1 MKKTCCQLNYAI
13 PPGETLRETLESIGM
28 TQTELAKRS
37 GHPKKTINE
46 IIAGKT
52 TITADTAL
60 QLERV
65 LRVPAS
71 FWNSPEKTYQ
81 ETKERLSL
89 PYRNR
94 LQNLQSLI
102 GGPIDNAAPFSKGAK
117 NNRDCS

>member
-1 MKKTCCQLNYAI
+1 MKKTCCQSNYAI
-13 PPGETLRETLESIGM
+13 PPGETLRETLEAIGM

-65 LRVPAS
+65 LGVPAS
-71 FWNSPEKTYQ
+71 FWNNLEKNYQ
-81 ETKERLSL
+81 ETKARRKEEERIEK
-89 PYRNR
+89 
-94 LQNLQSLI
+94 I
-102 GGPIDNAAPFSKGAK
+102 GKKLDSVYPF
-117 NNRDCS
+117 

>member
-1 MKKTCCQLNYAI
+1 MKKTCCQPNYAI
-13 PPGETLRETLESIGM
+13 PPGETLRETLEAIGM

-65 LRVPAS
+65 LGVPAS
-71 FWNSPEKTYQ
+71 FWNNLEKNYQ
-81 ETKERLSL
+81 ETKARLKEEERIEK
-89 PYRNR
+89 
-94 LQNLQSLI
+94 I
-102 GGPIDNAAPFSKGAK
+102 GKKLDSVYPF
-117 NNRDCS
+117 